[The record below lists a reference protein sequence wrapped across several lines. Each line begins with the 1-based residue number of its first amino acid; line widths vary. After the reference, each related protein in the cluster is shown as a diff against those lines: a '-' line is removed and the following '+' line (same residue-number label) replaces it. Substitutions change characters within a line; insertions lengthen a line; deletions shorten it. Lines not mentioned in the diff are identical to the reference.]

1 MFKIYGEEGGV
12 LGTLYLTEKQQKILD
27 SGEQLVVIYHTPQ
40 LLQNMLGNRSGSVVL
55 VKSGEE
61 IRTKTPAATRQFLDL
76 QASIKAAR
84 EPN

>member
-1 MFKIYGEEGGV
+1 MFKIYDDSGEVMGV
-12 LGTLYLTEKQQKILD
+12 LPLTERQQAILD
-27 SGEQLVVIYHTPQ
+27 SGQELVVIYHTPQ